1 MGDID
6 PSQCSL
12 AECAHGFIS
21 TEKEINM
28 STQQKASS
36 AAGGCCGPKD
46 HDSAATDK
54 ASTTKSAP
62 AVAAKPGDKEP
73 VPKGAAAKSGS
84 GHCH

>member
-1 MGDID
+1 MR
-6 PSQCSL
+6 SWF
-12 AECAHGFIS
+12 HFK

-28 STQQKASS
+28 SSERKASS
-36 AAGGCCGPKD
+36 AAGGGGCCGPKD

-73 VPKGAAAKSGS
+73 VPKGAAAKSGA

>member
-1 MGDID
+1 MR
-6 PSQCSL
+6 SWF
-12 AECAHGFIS
+12 HFK

-28 STQQKASS
+28 SSDQKASS
-36 AAGGCCGPKD
+36 ATGGGGCCGPKD

-54 ASTTKSAP
+54 ASKSEP

-73 VPKGAAAKSGS
+73 VPKGAAAKPGS